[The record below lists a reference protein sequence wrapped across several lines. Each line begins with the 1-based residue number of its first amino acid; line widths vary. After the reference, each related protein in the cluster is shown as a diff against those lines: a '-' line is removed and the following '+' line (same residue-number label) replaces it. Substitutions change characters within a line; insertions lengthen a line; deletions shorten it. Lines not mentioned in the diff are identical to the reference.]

1 MHLQRFVLLASALHA
16 VSAHRQP
23 PKKPLEAASL
33 FQSAAAPA
41 SPLPIIQLYKPVPIP
56 KSPQCNVQQTL
67 MVHTFASSYGVPYV
81 GQYTPPD
88 CDFNN
93 VVIEWTVTSAGRQFD
108 RLAEMYLGDIE
119 VWRTS
124 TAEPTASG
132 IIFRY
137 EKDLSMYLSL
147 WKSPQKL
154 IFELDNV
161 YDSTYTGAF
170 NTTLTATFS
179 YNSAKPAHADLIL
192 PITPQLGASGQRS
205 IFTLPGDSAT
215 VQQTFPRNISH
226 ATVSIAA
233 TGQSNEEFW
242 YTNALQSDI
251 HTFESTVGTLLGYGP
266 FREVQLFIDDMMA
279 GVAWPFPIIFT
290 GGIAPGFWRP
300 VVGIDAY
307 DLREYEIDITPF
319 LPYLLDGKPHAF
331 SIRVVGMDDNE
342 GNGPA
347 TLSEASINS
356 YWLVSGKIFLFYGDE
371 SYNGTHAA
379 PTISTSPVVQTT
391 SNIGTTNN
399 GINSTNST
407 LSYSVTAKRT
417 YSAKSSFGS
426 WTQSLDYSNTGFLGQ
441 GGLASSNIQK
451 TAGTSAA
458 VVNSAPD
465 FSNTLSYTYP
475 IIANTTYASANFS
488 IFDAYVDYGLKISSS
503 GRPDVSTYSLVSGP
517 MNLDERQFGEAYYSS
532 VPNSS
537 YSFGIMDRKFQEVS
551 YGTPYSR
558 HVKTNNLTITYDS
571 VA

>member
-1 MHLQRFVLLASALHA
+1 MQLKRFFYFASVLSTA
-16 VSAHRQP
+16 VFAHRSP
-23 PKKPLEAASL
+23 SKNPLEAASL
-33 FQSAAAPA
+33 FQVANPQ

-56 KSPQCNVQQTL
+56 QSTTCNVQETL
-67 MVHTFASSYGVPYV
+67 MVHTFASSYGIPYV
-81 GQYTPPD
+81 GQYTPPE

-108 RLAEMYLGDIE
+108 RLAEMFLGDIE

-137 EKDLSMYLSL
+137 EKDVSMYLSL
-147 WKSPQKL
+147 WKLPQQL
-154 IFELDNV
+154 IFSLNNV

-192 PITPQLGASGQRS
+192 PITPQLGSTGQPS
-205 IFTLPGDSAT
+205 IFTLPGDSAA
-215 VQQTFPRNISH
+215 VQQTLPRNITH

-242 YTNALQSDI
+242 YTNVLQSDI
-251 HTFESTVGTLLGYGP
+251 NDFEPTVGTLLGYGP

-319 LPYLLDGKPHAF
+319 LPYILDGKSHSF
-331 SIRVVGMDDNE
+331 SIRVVGMDDNG

-347 TLSEASINS
+347 TLSSDSINS
-356 YWLVSGKIFLFYGDE
+356 YWLVSGKIFLFEGDE
-371 SYNGTHAA
+371 DYNGTHTA
-379 PTISTSPVVQTT
+379 PTISTSPILQTT
-391 SNIGTTNN
+391 SNLVSTSNGTNT
-399 GINSTNST
+399 T
-407 LSYSVTAKRT
+407 LSYTVSAKRVF
-417 YSAKSSFGS
+417 SATSPFGT
-426 WTQSLDYSNTGFLGQ
+426 WTQSLSYTNNGYLGNS
-441 GGLASSNIQK
+441 GLVTSNIQSTK
-451 TAGTSAA
+451 GTQAA
-458 VVNSAPD
+458 VLPSAPD
-465 FSNTLSYTYP
+465 FSTTTSFSYP
-475 IIANTTYASANFS
+475 ITANLSYASANFS
-488 IFDAYVDYGLKISSS
+488 TFDAFVDYGLQISSK
-503 GRPDVSTYSLVSGP
+503 GRPDLSTYTLVSGP
-517 MNLDERQFGEAYYSS
+517 VDLSARQMGNAYYSN
-532 VPNSS
+532 VANHS
-537 YSFGIMDRKFQEVS
+537 YSYGVMDRRFAESS
-551 YGTPYSR
+551 YGTSYSR

-571 VA
+571 AN